1 MTTDQT
7 ISQATEGNSHRRNIV
22 LTGPPR
28 SGTTLACHLLNKLPD
43 TVALTEP
50 ISPGKFADLLPDYEA
65 VGNGVEDFYARMRRM
80 ALKDGEIISKHV
92 GGEVPDNS
100 FSHPDALGRRRSV
113 LEKGRIP
120 VGKPL
125 SEDFYLVVKQPGLF
139 TALLPTLAPR
149 LPCYAI
155 VRNPLA
161 VLASRTS
168 LGRSPGRH
176 PKDRLS
182 AVQKYDEDLQ
192 RRMASVPRGTLEWRL
207 NMMSHSFERF
217 QKELPEDHVVRYEE
231 IVATGGRALS
241 AVVPSAG
248 TLDEP
253 LESKNLNPLYDREE
267 MLELGE
273 KLLASEGAY
282 WDFYP
287 KESVEELLGQ
297 IA

>member
-1 MTTDQT
+1 MRKGRGALD
-7 ISQATEGNSHRRNIV
+7 AKLGENHGNIV
-22 LTGPPR
+22 LTGLAR

-50 ISPGKFADLLPDYEA
+50 ISPGRFVDLLPDYGA
-65 VGNGVEDFYARMRRM
+65 VVGGVEEFYTRMRRM
-80 ALKDGEIISKHV
+80 ALEDGEVISKHV

-100 FSHPDALGRRRSV
+100 FGRPDAAGERKSV

-120 VGKPL
+120 VGKSL

-139 TALLPTLAPR
+139 TALLPTLSER
-149 LPCYAI
+149 MPCYAI
-155 VRNPLA
+155 IRNPLS

-168 LGRSPGRH
+168 LGRLPSRH
-176 PKDRLS
+176 PKGRIS
-182 AVQKYDEDLQ
+182 AVQKYDEDLE
-192 RRMASVPRGTLEWRL
+192 RRMASVPRGSLEWRL
-207 NMMSHSFERF
+207 KMMSHSFERF
-217 QKELPEDHVVRYEE
+217 QSELPEDHIIRYEE

-241 AVVPSAG
+241 AVVPTAA

-253 LESKNLNPLYDREE
+253 LESKNLNPLYNREE
-267 MLELGE
+267 MLDLGE

-287 KESVEELLGQ
+287 RERVKELLGQ

>member
-1 MTTDQT
+1 MRFPKGSPAEAD
-7 ISQATEGNSHRRNIV
+7 RRDIV
-22 LTGPPR
+22 LTGLPR

-50 ISPGKFADLLPDYEA
+50 ISPGRFVDLLPDYEA
-65 VGNGVEDFYARMRRM
+65 VARGVEEFYARMRRM
-80 ALKDGEIISKHV
+80 ALKDGEVISKHV

-100 FSHPDALGRRRSV
+100 FGRPDATGERKSV

-125 SEDFYLVVKQPGLF
+125 PEDFYLVVKQPGLF
-139 TALLPTLAPR
+139 TALLPTLATR

-155 VRNPLA
+155 IRNPLA

-168 LGRSPGRH
+168 LGRVPGRH
-176 PKDRLS
+176 PGDRIS

-217 QKELPEDHVVRYEE
+217 REELPEGHVVRYEE

-241 AVVPSAG
+241 AVVPTAAA
-248 TLDEP
+248 LDEP

-267 MLELGE
+267 MLALGE
-273 KLLASEGAY
+273 KLLASGGAY

-297 IA
+297 LA

>member
-1 MTTDQT
+1 MRSPKGSETGKD
-7 ISQATEGNSHRRNIV
+7 RRDLV
-22 LTGPPR
+22 LTGLPR
-28 SGTTLACHLLNKLPD
+28 SGTTLACHLLNKLPN

-50 ISPGKFADLLPDYEA
+50 ISPGKFVDLLPDRGA
-65 VGNGVEDFYARMRRM
+65 VAGGIEEFYARMRRM
-80 ALKDGEIISKHV
+80 ALKDGEVISKHV

-100 FSHPDALGRRRSV
+100 FGRPDASGERKSV

-120 VGKPL
+120 VGKSL
-125 SEDFYLVVKQPGLF
+125 SEDFYLVIKQPGLF
-139 TALLPTLAPR
+139 TALLSTLAPR

-155 VRNPLA
+155 IRNPLA

-176 PKDRLS
+176 PNDRLS
-182 AVQKYDEDLQ
+182 AVQKYDEDLE

-217 QKELPEDHVVRYEE
+217 QKDLPEDRIIRYED

-241 AVVPSAG
+241 VVVPTAG
-248 TLDEP
+248 ELDET

-267 MLELGE
+267 MLDLGE

-287 KESVEELLGQ
+287 RESVEDLLGR

>member
-1 MTTDQT
+1 MR
-7 ISQATEGNSHRRNIV
+7 SPEGDAADKGRRDIV
-22 LTGPPR
+22 LTGLPR

-50 ISPGKFADLLPDYEA
+50 ISPGRFADLPNHDA
-65 VGNGVEDFYARMRRM
+65 VADGVEEFYARMRRM
-80 ALKDGEIISKHV
+80 ALEDGEVVSKHV

-100 FSHPDALGRRRSV
+100 FGRPDASGERKSV

-125 SEDFYLVVKQPGLF
+125 PEDFFLVVKQPGLF
-139 TALLPTLAPR
+139 TALLPTLTER

-155 VRNPLA
+155 IRNPLS

-176 PKDRLS
+176 PNDRLS
-182 AVQKYDEDLQ
+182 AVQKYDGDLE

-217 QKELPEDHVVRYEE
+217 RDELPDDHIIRYED

-241 AVVPSAG
+241 AVVPTAG

-267 MLELGE
+267 MLGLGE
-273 KLLASEGAY
+273 RLLASEGAY

-287 KESVEELLGQ
+287 RETVEELLSQ

>member
-1 MTTDQT
+1 MKSPEMGAAD
-7 ISQATEGNSHRRNIV
+7 ADRRNIV
-22 LTGPPR
+22 LTGLAR
-28 SGTTLACHLLNKLPD
+28 SGTTLTCHLLNKLPD

-50 ISPGKFADLLPDYEA
+50 ISPGKFVDLLPDYEA
-65 VGNGVEDFYARMRRM
+65 VAGGVEEFYARMRRM
-80 ALKDGEIISKHV
+80 ALEDGEVISKHV

-100 FSHPDALGRRRSV
+100 FGRPDASGERKSV

-125 SEDFYLVVKQPGLF
+125 PGDFYLVVKQPGLF

-155 VRNPLA
+155 IRNPLS

-176 PKDRLS
+176 PTDRLS
-182 AVQKYDEDLQ
+182 AVQRYDEDLG
-192 RRMASVPRGTLEWRL
+192 RRMACVPRGTLEWRL

-217 QKELPEDHVVRYEE
+217 QNELPDEHVIRYED

-241 AVVPSAG
+241 AVVPTAG
-248 TLDEP
+248 ALDEP

-267 MLELGE
+267 MLDLGE

-282 WDFYP
+282 WDFYSR
-287 KESVEELLGQ
+287 ESVEELLGQ

>member
-1 MTTDQT
+1 MTDRVP
-7 ISQATEGNSHRRNIV
+7 NNRNVV
-22 LTGPPR
+22 LTGLPR

-50 ISPGKFADLLPDYEA
+50 ISPGRFAGLLPDYEA
-65 VGNGVEDFYARMRRM
+65 VGDGVEEFYARMRRM
-80 ALKDGEIISKHV
+80 ALEDGWVVSKHV

-100 FSHPDALGRRRSV
+100 FGRPDASGERKSV

-125 SEDFYLVVKQPGLF
+125 PEDFFLVVKQPGLF
-139 TALLPTLAPR
+139 TALLPTLTER

-155 VRNPLA
+155 IRNPLS

-176 PKDRLS
+176 PNDRLS
-182 AVQKYDEDLQ
+182 AVQKYDGDLE

-217 QKELPEDHVVRYEE
+217 RDELPDDHIIRYED

-241 AVVPSAG
+241 AVVPTAG

-267 MLELGE
+267 MLGLGE
-273 KLLASEGAY
+273 RLLASEGAY

-287 KESVEELLGQ
+287 RETVEELLSQ

>member
-1 MTTDQT
+1 MD
-7 ISQATEGNSHRRNIV
+7 RRDIV
-22 LTGPPR
+22 LTGLPR

-50 ISPGKFADLLPDYEA
+50 ISPGKFVDLLPDYGA
-65 VGNGVEDFYARMRRM
+65 VAEGVEGFYARMRRM
-80 ALKDGEIISKHV
+80 ALKEGEVISKHV
-92 GGEVPDNS
+92 RGEVPDNS
-100 FSHPDALGRRRSV
+100 FGRPDASGERKSV

-125 SEDFYLVVKQPGLF
+125 PEDFYLVVKQPGLF

-155 VRNPLA
+155 IRNPLA

-168 LGRSPGRH
+168 LGRSPGQRQA
-176 PKDRLS
+176 DRLS
-182 AVQKYDEDLQ
+182 AVQKYDEDLE

-217 QKELPEDHVVRYEE
+217 QNELPEDHVVRYEE

-241 AVVPSAG
+241 AVVPGARG
-248 TLDEP
+248 LDEP

-267 MLELGE
+267 MLDLGE
-273 KLLASEGAY
+273 ELLASKGAY
-282 WDFYP
+282 WDYYP
-287 KESVEELLGQ
+287 RESVEELLAQ
-297 IA
+297 IV

>member
-1 MTTDQT
+1 MRSPEGRAPDTD
-7 ISQATEGNSHRRNIV
+7 GRDIV
-22 LTGPPR
+22 LTGLPR

-50 ISPGKFADLLPDYEA
+50 ISPGKFVDLLPDYGA
-65 VGNGVEDFYARMRRM
+65 VVGGVEEFYARMRRM
-80 ALKDGEIISKHV
+80 ALEDGEVISKHV

-100 FSHPDALGRRRSV
+100 FGRPDASGERKSV

-125 SEDFYLVVKQPGLF
+125 PEDFYLVVKQPGLF
-139 TALLPTLAPR
+139 TALLPALSER

-155 VRNPLA
+155 IRNPLS

-176 PKDRLS
+176 QNDRLS
-182 AVQKYDEDLQ
+182 AVQKYDGDLE

-217 QKELPEDHVVRYEE
+217 QNELPEEHVVRYEE

-241 AVVPSAG
+241 VVVPTAR
-248 TLDEP
+248 TLDEK
-253 LESKNLNPLYDREE
+253 LESKNLNPLYNREE
-267 MLELGE
+267 MLGLGE
-273 KLLASEGAY
+273 ALLASEGAY

-287 KESVEELLGQ
+287 RESVEELLGQ